1 LKIAIVTDSVA
12 DVPESLR
19 KELGIT
25 VVPLSI
31 IFGDETFIDGVDLDI
46 YSFYTK
52 LKASKVMPST
62 SQPSPADFMK
72 VYTGLLDEND
82 YVFSIHA
89 SSALSGTYQSA
100 VLAKETL
107 AADNVEVID
116 SRQATMCEGFVAV
129 EAARAAARG
138 AGTDAVR
145 RRIEQTMAS
154 VRLLFVVDTLE
165 YLAKNG
171 RIGRAASLVGALLSV
186 KPILSIEDGVVAP
199 FEKVIGARK
208 AFHRVIQSMK
218 EQVGSERVSAAVLH
232 CNAPYKAE
240 EWKREVEANFDCAE
254 LIVAD
259 VGAVVGAHVGP
270 GAAGIVWHTL
280 PQLV

>member
-1 LKIAIVTDSVA
+1 MKIAIVTDSVA

-116 SRQATMCEGFVAV
+116 SRQATMRGF
-129 EAARAAARG
+129 RCRRGG
-138 AGTDAVR
+138 AGGSAGRDADAVR
-145 RRIEQTMAS
+145 RR
-154 VRLLFVVDTLE
+154 
-165 YLAKNG
+165 
-171 RIGRAASLVGALLSV
+171 
-186 KPILSIEDGVVAP
+186 
-199 FEKVIGARK
+199 
-208 AFHRVIQSMK
+208 
-218 EQVGSERVSAAVLH
+218 
-232 CNAPYKAE
+232 
-240 EWKREVEANFDCAE
+240 
-254 LIVAD
+254 
-259 VGAVVGAHVGP
+259 
-270 GAAGIVWHTL
+270 
-280 PQLV
+280 